1 MGCVMGK
8 MKQHFMA
15 TFGEDLSPQDAAER
29 VYTHGWNAALEEAA
43 KQVEAMPF
51 GDTSAS
57 FAIFLRNLKERM
69 P

>member
-1 MGCVMGK
+1 MTPA
-8 MKQHFMA
+8 QI
-15 TFGEDLSPQDAAER
+15 
-29 VYTHGWNAALEEAA
+29 AALEEAA